1 MKGRR
6 AARILALQ
14 VLYETDTSGHA
25 AGDVL
30 SRYFHADFGREHAEE
45 ADDQIKQAVA
55 DPDSRSYASELVS
68 GVIVARVDLDLELAK
83 FAKQFPIE
91 SLSAIDRNLMRIALY
106 EFNSGKV
113 PFKVAINEA
122 VEIAKSYGGEASPRF
137 VNGVMGA
144 LWQAHSSISGR

>member
-1 MKGRR
+1 MKSRR

-14 VLYETDTSGHA
+14 VLYETDTSAHA

-30 SRYFHADFGREHAEE
+30 SRYFHVDFHQEQGEE
-45 ADDQIKQAVA
+45 TDEQIKLAVA
-55 DPDSRSYASELVS
+55 DPDARSYASTLVS
-68 GVIVARVDLDLELAK
+68 GVVMARASLDQELAK

-91 SLSAIDRNLMRIALY
+91 TLSAIDRNLMRMALY

-122 VEIAKSYGGEASPRF
+122 VEIAKSYGGESSPRF
-137 VNGVMGA
+137 VNGVLGA
-144 LWQAHSSISGR
+144 LWQAHSSISDR